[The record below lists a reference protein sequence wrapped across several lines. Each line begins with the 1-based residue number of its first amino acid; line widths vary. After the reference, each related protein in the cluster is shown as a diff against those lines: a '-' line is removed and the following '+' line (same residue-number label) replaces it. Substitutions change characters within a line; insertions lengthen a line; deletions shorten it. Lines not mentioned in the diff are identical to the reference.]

1 MFCFVSFTP
10 YIFPTSYLHPELENS
25 FLRKLYLINLAF
37 LKVFCDTDVNRCYI
51 KKEFK
56 LKKN

>member
-25 FLRKLYLINLAF
+25 FLRKLYLLNLAF
-37 LKVFCDTDVNRCYI
+37 LKVFCETDVNRCYI
-51 KKEFK
+51 KKEFIF
-56 LKKN
+56 